1 MIEADCVIVGAG
13 VVGLAVARF
22 LAIAGFQPIVVEA
35 ERQIGMGTSSRSSEV
50 IHAGLYYP
58 ANSLKAKLCVRG
70 KELLY
75 PYCEAR
81 GVPFR
86 RCGKLLVATSDAQR
100 SDLDAIL
107 CSSAAAGVNDLAY
120 LDSRD
125 LALLEPALRGVAGIL
140 SPSTGIVDS
149 HALMLALQGE
159 AEAHGAQVALASP
172 VKAIS
177 ASDGMVWATLQGDE
191 EACLRTPLL
200 INAAGLGA
208 QALAGTMRALAA
220 AHIPPLHYARGRYF
234 TLAGRAPF
242 RHLIYPMPEAN
253 GLGVHLTLDMAGAA
267 RFGPDVEW
275 VDHLD
280 YSVDPAAAGKF
291 YGAIRR
297 YWPGLPDGALSPG
310 YAGIRPKISAPGE
323 AVADF
328 VVQGPEEHGVAG
340 LINLFGIESPGLTAS
355 LAIGERVAAI
365 ASRVL

>member
-1 MIEADCVIVGAG
+1 M
-13 VVGLAVARF
+13 VGLAISRF
-22 LAIAGFQPIVVEA
+22 LAIAGFEPIVVEA

-58 ANSLKAKLCVRG
+58 ENSLKAKLCVRG

-86 RCGKLLVATSDAQR
+86 RCGKILIATSDVQR
-100 SDLDAIL
+100 SSLDAIFR
-107 CSSAAAGVNDLAY
+107 SAAAAGVNDLRN
-120 LDSRD
+120 LDSKD
-125 LALLEPALRGVAGIL
+125 VVQIEPALHGVAGIL

-149 HALMLALQGE
+149 RALMLALQGE

-172 VKAIS
+172 IKAIS
-177 ASDGMVWATLQGDE
+177 ARDGMIWATLDDDE
-191 EACLRTPLL
+191 EASLRTPLL

-208 QALAGTMRALAA
+208 QALAGTMRDFPPAC
-220 AHIPPLHYARGRYF
+220 IPPLHYAKGRYF

-242 RHLIYPMPEAN
+242 RHLIYPMPEAS

-275 VDHLD
+275 VDRLD
-280 YSVDPAAAGKF
+280 YSVDPAAADKF
-291 YGAIRR
+291 YSAIRR
-297 YWPGLPDGALSPG
+297 YWPELPDGALSAG
-310 YAGIRPKISAPGE
+310 YAGIRPKISGPGE
-323 AVADF
+323 AIADF
-328 VVQGPEEHGVAG
+328 VIQGPEQHGVTG

-355 LAIGERVAAI
+355 LAMGEHVAAM
-365 ASRVL
+365 ASSFR